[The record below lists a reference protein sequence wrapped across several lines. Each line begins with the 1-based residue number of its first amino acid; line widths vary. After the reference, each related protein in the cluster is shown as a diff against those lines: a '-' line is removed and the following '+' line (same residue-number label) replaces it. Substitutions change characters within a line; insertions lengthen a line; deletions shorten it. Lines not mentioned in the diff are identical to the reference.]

1 MPDNEDIEKIKN
13 RSLMYLYYQQ
23 EKRVALPDIQIGRPI
38 KEVIDNCI
46 DTVCRKMKIDMS
58 INISDIID
66 RCFNTLSIPDCQ
78 SENYQFTVDFEK
90 DIMIVDTKSAARA
103 QQAIGQ
109 VYMKAAERLTGLKT
123 GDRITTQQLR
133 ERGYKNNNGKAI
145 NTLVE
150 YGILKRGVLRGSYI
164 MLKDF

>member
-1 MPDNEDIEKIKN
+1 MPYNEDIEKIKN

-58 INISDIID
+58 INISDIVD
-66 RCFNTLSIPDCQ
+66 RCFNGLSIPDCQ

-109 VYMKAAERLTGLKT
+109 VYMTAAERLIGLKA
-123 GDRITTQQLR
+123 GDKVTTQQLR
-133 ERGYKNNNGKAI
+133 ERGYKNNNGKVI
-145 NTLVE
+145 NTLIE

>member
-1 MPDNEDIEKIKN
+1 MPDNENIKYIKN
-13 RSLMYLYYQQ
+13 RSLMYLYCQE

-38 KEVIDNCI
+38 KEVIDSCI
-46 DTVCRKMKIDMS
+46 DTIYRKMKIDMS
-58 INISDIID
+58 INISDIVD
-66 RCFNTLSIPDCQ
+66 RCFNALSIPDCQ

-103 QQAIGQ
+103 QQAITQ
-109 VYMKAAERLTGLKT
+109 VYTTAAERLTGLKD
-123 GDRITTQQLR
+123 GDKVTTQQLR

-150 YGILKRGVLRGSYI
+150 YGILKRGVLRGNYI